1 MRRATITMPDDLEM
15 AIAAFQGDQDA
26 PPSLTAIAQA
36 ALREYLA
43 QRGYLAPKRSL
54 RVTPAPRGSGES
66 TVSIEHDRFLAQAD
80 E

>member
-1 MRRATITMPDDLEM
+1 MKCVTITIPEDLEV
-15 AIAAFQGDQDA
+15 ALAAFRRDQPT
-26 PPSLTAIAQA
+26 PPPLAAIAQA

-43 QRGYLAPKRSL
+43 QRGYLAPKRAL
-54 RVTPAPRGSGES
+54 RITPAPHGSGES